1 MDAELFGLKITLR
14 GKEVTSMAS
23 TLNDAQAIG
32 TQMTAAPAEV
42 SDGMQ
47 LARYCGLDELP
58 GLIYGIMTIGYIVLS
73 LIRLAI

>member
-1 MDAELFGLKITLR
+1 M
-14 GKEVTSMAS
+14 SS
-23 TLNDAQAIG
+23 TLNDAQAIS

-42 SDGMQ
+42 SDGMR